1 MHLWQKL
8 RRAACHRK
16 GACKAHRYISVCA
29 HGDDIS
35 GMPQLLCR
43 LLKIQSDA
51 GNGVQENAFLH
62 NKYINYPITELKPV
76 TGEIIRQGSS

>member
-43 LLKIQSDA
+43 LFK
-51 GNGVQENAFLH
+51 N
-62 NKYINYPITELKPV
+62 PV
-76 TGEIIRQGSS
+76 RCRKWCTGECIFAQQIHQLPDYRAKAGDR